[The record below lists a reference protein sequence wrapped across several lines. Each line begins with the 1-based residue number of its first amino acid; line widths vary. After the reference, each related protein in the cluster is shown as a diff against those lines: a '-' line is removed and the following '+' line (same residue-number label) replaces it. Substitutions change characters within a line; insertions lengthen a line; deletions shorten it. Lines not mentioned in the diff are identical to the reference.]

1 MKKLMTYLLI
11 TLFVCVTCASCSS
24 KVSDL
29 YEPVYYPSSGDQS
42 DEFLLNSGESYNE
55 ITENPFIHTAYNS
68 DSYFSMDSFTASYA
82 NLRRYIQNGMRISS
96 NIIKTDEL
104 INYFRYQLVEPLD
117 GETFGITAQMQTSF
131 WNEETKLLTVGIQTK
146 TEKLETTMG
155 NNFVFLIDV
164 SGSMSSKNKLP
175 LLQDGFCLLIDTLS
189 EHDRISIVTYASGL
203 KTILDGGSGDEK
215 EMLKQTIRSLKAGGA
230 TYGEQ
235 GLKKAYEIAEKHF
248 IPGGNNRVILA
259 SDGDFNV
266 GMHTQEELQ
275 TFITGKRDTGI
286 YLTTLG
292 VGMGN
297 YKDTTMETL
306 AKYGNGGYAYIDTIE
321 EAKKVLVDEI
331 DKTLVTV
338 AKDVKNKMHFNSNV
352 VESYRLIGYE
362 NKKLTEEDFN
372 DETKDAGEV
381 GSGHATMVCYELV
394 LKQDVNL
401 DAEKIFDVQIN
412 YKEPKTNQDLTSKKE
427 FGYLDLQSITEDFYF
442 VGALIEFSLVLR
454 NSPYKG
460 TANCQSVLDR
470 LVADCSTSLKEDEY
484 KQEFYH
490 LVEQA
495 VAQELLPDAE
505 STIILEMHTDYGI
518 KSICLP
524 QYTLLTPS
532 MIKQYAYGEK
542 QEGTI
547 MVYRDQD
554 YSMLFQ
560 EMNITGN
567 TIVYLRYE

>member
-1 MKKLMTYLLI
+1 
-11 TLFVCVTCASCSS
+11 
-24 KVSDL
+24 
-29 YEPVYYPSSGDQS
+29 
-42 DEFLLNSGESYNE
+42 
-55 ITENPFIHTAYNS
+55 
-68 DSYFSMDSFTASYA
+68 
-82 NLRRYIQNGMRISS
+82 
-96 NIIKTDEL
+96 
-104 INYFRYQLVEPLD
+104 
-117 GETFGITAQMQTSF
+117 
-131 WNEETKLLTVGIQTK
+131 
-146 TEKLETTMG
+146 
-155 NNFVFLIDV
+155 
-164 SGSMSSKNKLP
+164 
-175 LLQDGFCLLIDTLS
+175 LIDTLS
-189 EHDRISIVTYASGL
+189 EHDRISIVTYASGQ

-215 EMLKQTIRSLKAGGA
+215 EMIKQTIRSLKAGGA
-230 TYGEQ
+230 TYGDQ

-266 GMHTQEELQ
+266 GIHTQEELQ

-362 NKKLTEEDFN
+362 NKKLTEEHFN
-372 DETKDAGEV
+372 DKTKDAGEV

-394 LKQDVNL
+394 LKQDINL
-401 DAEKIFDVQIN
+401 DAEKIFDVQIS

-460 TANCQSVLDR
+460 IANCQSVLDR

-505 STIILEMHTDYGI
+505 STIILEMYTNYGI

-524 QYTLLTPS
+524 RYTLLAPS

-542 QEGTI
+542 
-547 MVYRDQD
+547 
-554 YSMLFQ
+554 
-560 EMNITGN
+560 
-567 TIVYLRYE
+567 